1 LHYTVSAAECNSHEQ
16 KFPENFPRRGS
27 TLKELIR
34 IIFEELMRSDPGV
47 FLIYLGVISKVLKSR
62 GDLLAIRTSPLNM
75 SIKNPIISK
84 KETLMKQCSN
94 PNCSETQPSFSKN
107 RAASDGLQAMCIV
120 CHRHLYEQS
129 VDYEPRKN
137 RRHKSYSQW
146 TINDERLFKKVYVQK
161 STKELCQL
169 FDKSESAIKSKA
181 RELKL
186 RKPETYK
193 ILDSL
198 DSKERL
204 CGVYLI
210 KNKVSGKFYIGSSI
224 DIYQRLRKHIQ
235 ELEDKKHKNKSL
247 QSDWAKSN
255 FIFIICKLFDT
266 AEEAQEYEHQII
278 TTYQYSDLIYNK
290 DSHLSIT
297 NSQQKSNK
305 PPIQQIRQDW
315 LSGVY
320 TVKQLNQ
327 KYGLQVHAI
336 IRNRSYYDPT
346 YNPPKR
352 KRGRK

>member
-1 LHYTVSAAECNSHEQ
+1 
-16 KFPENFPRRGS
+16 
-27 TLKELIR
+27 
-34 IIFEELMRSDPGV
+34 
-47 FLIYLGVISKVLKSR
+47 
-62 GDLLAIRTSPLNM
+62 
-75 SIKNPIISK
+75 
-84 KETLMKQCSN
+84 MKQCSN

-107 RAASDGLQAMCIV
+107 RAAPDGLQAMCIV
-120 CHRHLYEQS
+120 CHRHAYEQS

-146 TINDERLFKKVYVQK
+146 TINDERLFKKVYAQK

-181 RELKL
+181 RELNL

-224 DIYQRLRKHIQ
+224 DIYQRLKRHIQ

-255 FIFIICKLFDT
+255 FIFMICKLFDT

-290 DSHLSIT
+290 VYIKKKPIIKSIKNFESKINKQNCWLWTGLVDSKGYGVFNSYRSHRLSLLIYKNIWASSQHVLHSCNNKLCVNPDHLSIGSNYT
-297 NSQQKSNK
+297 NSQQYHSSKTNK
-305 PPIQQIRQDW
+305 PPIEAIRKDW